1 MFERRNTNSHSK
13 LLTIFIGT
21 VALLAALMVAACK
34 SNSVVSD
41 NGARSAQ
48 ANTSASPGAESSQA
62 GAAPVSAPTAPVG
75 PVGLASPAPQGAGG
89 NGERRSA
96 GSIPVTV
103 MPAKPPL
110 TPEPDPFPPRPT
122 PTVVIKD
129 GKVVQQWQAPAEA
142 ANLVNPVKSKPDAA
156 KLGREFYMQKCV
168 DCHGKAGQGN
178 GWMSASVG
186 RNGKK
191 LPPTNLA
198 SQMVQANTDGELFWK
213 ITNGRSPM
221 PVHRVRFDDEQR
233 WYIVTFLRTLKK

>member
-1 MFERRNTNSHSK
+1 MLGRKDTNTHSK
-13 LLTIFIGT
+13 LLTIFIAA
-21 VALLAALMVAACK
+21 VALLAALLVAACK

-41 NGARSAQ
+41 NGP
-48 ANTSASPGAESSQA
+48 TSAGAGASASSAAAGAQA
-62 GAAPVSAPTAPVG
+62 GAAPASEPTAPVG
-75 PVGLASPAPQGAGG
+75 PVGPASPTPQSGVAAG
-89 NGERRSA
+89 RMSA
-96 GSIPVTV
+96 GNIPVTV

-129 GKVVQQWQAPAEA
+129 GKIVQQWRAPAEA

-156 KLGREFYMQKCV
+156 KLGREYYMQKCV
-168 DCHGKAGQGN
+168 DCHGKTGQGN
-178 GWMSASVG
+178 GWMSAGVG

-221 PVHRVRFDDEQR
+221 PAHRVRFDDEQR

>member
-1 MFERRNTNSHSK
+1 MA
-13 LLTIFIGT
+13 T
-21 VALLAALMVAACK
+21 VALLAALLVAACK

-41 NGARSAQ
+41 DGARSAQ
-48 ANTSASPGAESSQA
+48 ASASASPVAERPQTGATPTPE
-62 GAAPVSAPTAPVG
+62 PTAPVG
-75 PVGLASPAPQGAGG
+75 PVGLASPSPQGAGD
-89 NGERRSA
+89 NMERRIT
-96 GSIPVTV
+96 GNIPVTV

-129 GKVVQQWQAPAEA
+129 GKIVQQWQAPAEA

-156 KLGREFYMQKCV
+156 KLGREYYMQKCA

-178 GWMSASVG
+178 GWMSANLG
-186 RNGKK
+186 RDGKK
-191 LPPTNLA
+191 VPPTNLT

-221 PVHRVRFDDEQR
+221 PAHRVRFDDEQR